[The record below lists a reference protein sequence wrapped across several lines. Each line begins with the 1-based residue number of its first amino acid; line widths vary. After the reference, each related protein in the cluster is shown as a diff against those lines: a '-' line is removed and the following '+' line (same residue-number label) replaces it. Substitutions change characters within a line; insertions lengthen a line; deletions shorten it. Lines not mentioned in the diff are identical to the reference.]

1 MQCKCLV
8 SDMTHNSCHDCDQM
22 FFPEFKELLDYSV
35 KKFEA
40 LNQVEDSSTE
50 TELSGM
56 PFV

>member
-1 MQCKCLV
+1 
-8 SDMTHNSCHDCDQM
+8 M

-40 LNQVEDSSTE
+40 LNKVDDSSTE